1 MKPRWSRILSFATV
15 AFVGGLLAARAMMV
29 ESPRMPP
36 LERAVRLPEAPRLP
50 DVALVDETGAPF
62 DVDRLRGRY
71 TYVFFGYA
79 SCPDICPTTLVTLAS
94 ARRALR
100 GLPDD
105 LQPGVLLVSV
115 DPARDD
121 PARLAPYVRHYDPDF
136 HAITGSDAELARL
149 ASALG
154 AAFAR
159 VPLPGGGYT
168 MDHSSG
174 LFLIGPDGR
183 LVATTGAPHD
193 AAVIARDFRTL
204 AADLGGPRGRR

>member
-1 MKPRWSRILSFATV
+1 MKPQWSRILLFATV

-29 ESPRMPP
+29 ESPQIPP
-36 LERAVRLPEAPRLP
+36 LERAVRLPEAPPLP

-62 DVDRLRGRY
+62 DVGRLQGRY

-94 ARRALR
+94 ARRALH
-100 GLPDD
+100 GLPADV
-105 LQPGVLLVSV
+105 QPDVLLVSV

-121 PARLAPYVRHYDPDF
+121 PARLAPYVRHFDPDF
-136 HAITGSDAELARL
+136 HAVTGSDAQLARL
-149 ASALG
+149 ARALG
-154 AAFAR
+154 AAYTR
-159 VPLPGGGYT
+159 VSLPDGSYT

-183 LVATTGAPHD
+183 LVASSGAPHD
-193 AAVIARDFRTL
+193 ATVIARDFRTL
-204 AADLGGPRGRR
+204 VADGSARRGRR